1 MLICAAA
8 FLSLWGRGGLMGGMP
23 HAQEMCVQCGGLLKG
38 LQRALNGDTEVGNVD
53 ELLGN
58 ALRRWGGVEEIT
70 YSEAMHVAALSYKG
84 RHGREALSR

>member
-1 MLICAAA
+1 M
-8 FLSLWGRGGLMGGMP
+8 RR
-23 HAQEMCVQCGGLLKG
+23 LKG

-70 YSEAMHVAALSYKG
+70 YSEAVRVAALSYKG
-84 RHGREALSR
+84 RHSREALSR